1 MAISWPLL
9 SSLRSL
15 SFWCCYQLHGSGDS
29 VPTWNSDASSFEAFV
44 LACRWY
50 QKSPKDTEG
59 RQSPSG
65 LELVMPVQ
73 NHWAPV
79 GLEVGSPTFRW
90 TKGPLGLI
98 TKPGQVLIS
107 DKTVFFQLRGVPKAK
122 SIETTQKQSPSQFL
136 GRENRASEGA
146 GLPPSFPSKAV
157 CWPRH
162 KYQLCSP
169 TIVGQ
174 FVQPGTSSPDGEP

>member
-1 MAISWPLL
+1 MWPSVGLCFHP
-9 SSLRSL
+9 SEVEGAL

-65 LELVMPVQ
+65 LELVMPV
-73 NHWAPV
+73 
-79 GLEVGSPTFRW
+79 
-90 TKGPLGLI
+90 
-98 TKPGQVLIS
+98 
-107 DKTVFFQLRGVPKAK
+107 FFQLRGVLRPK
-122 SIETTQKQSPSQFL
+122 STETTQKESPSQFL
-136 GRENRASEGA
+136 GRENRASEGG
-146 GLPPSFPSKAV
+146 GLPSFPSKAV